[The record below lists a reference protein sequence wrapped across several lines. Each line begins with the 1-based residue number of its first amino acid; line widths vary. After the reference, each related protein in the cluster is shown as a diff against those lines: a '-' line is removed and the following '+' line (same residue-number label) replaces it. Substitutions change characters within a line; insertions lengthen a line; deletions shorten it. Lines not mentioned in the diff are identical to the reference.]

1 MPSALQGFVHI
12 EEDIVLEAEDALA
25 LIPPR
30 AHVPQQLSVA
40 PWVSILRRF
49 HWVFCFL
56 QSAPGFSRLNFYLT
70 SAKALQHLSS
80 LAAFKNFL
88 NSSMCFQMLHSLA
101 RGNTLQIFVPLLS

>member
-56 QSAPGFSRLNFYLT
+56 LSAPGFSRLNFFDKCEST
-70 SAKALQHLSS
+70 
-80 LAAFKNFL
+80 AASKFSCCVRELLEQF
-88 NSSMCFQMLHSLA
+88 H
-101 RGNTLQIFVPLLS
+101 VPPNAAQLGSWQYAPGPDLCAFA